1 MPASKAQRALT
12 AQRRADAIALKLAG
26 ADWAAIARQLGY
38 SGAAAACKDV
48 TRALEAATREQR
60 EQAEMLR
67 QVELARLDRIQVG
80 LWTAAAAGDP
90 RAAEVV
96 LKVIA
101 QRIKLLGLD
110 AVPPPRIEEAKSVVG
125 ALAAS
130 LRAAYDAMG
139 HDDADD
145 DGEPDA

>member
-12 AQRRADAIALKLAG
+12 AKRRADAISLKLAG
-26 ADWAAIARQLGY
+26 ADWATIGRQLGY
-38 SGAAAACKDV
+38 SGPAAACKDV
-48 TRALEAATREQR
+48 SRALDAAATEQR
-60 EQAEMLR
+60 EQAETLR
-67 QVELARLDRIQVG
+67 QVELARLDRIQMG

-96 LKVIA
+96 LKVIG

-110 AVPPPRIEEAKSVVG
+110 AVPPRIEEARSVVG

-139 HDDADD
+139 DDADD
-145 DGEPDA
+145 DGEPDG